1 MSGDNIVCHNLRDC
15 HWHLEARAA
24 AKFYNAQDI
33 PEQQRIIRPQKVNNA
48 EVEKLCFKT
57 QLINTKLEA

>member
-1 MSGDNIVCHNLRDC
+1 MSEDTFVCHNLRDC
-15 HWHLEARAA
+15 YWHGEARAA

-33 PEQQRIIRPQKVNNA
+33 PEQQRIIRPQNTNNA
-48 EVEKLCFKT
+48 EVEKLCFKA